1 MKTCLADYE
10 CLVPSSVEEALE
22 QRRNRERLIPIAGG
36 TDVMVWMNFGMLP
49 GPLYQSLHRL
59 ASQWRYVREDEEGG
73 LRIGALATY
82 SDVRRHPVVQR
93 DYPLLVEAARVTG
106 ALQIQNRGTLA
117 GNIANGSPAADTVPA
132 LMVYDARVVLV
143 EAGGERTV
151 PLEEFFTGYRKNVM
165 RPGELIS
172 EIILPPPQFTPGEQY
187 YRKVGTRQAQAISK
201 VVVAGA
207 WNRKE
212 GMVRLAW
219 GSVAPVT
226 VRAKQTEAALAQRAS
241 KEEAWEALQTEISP
255 IDDIRSTRGYRLA
268 VARNLLGEF
277 VRKGAK

>member
-93 DYPLLVEAARVTG
+93 DYPLLVEAARV
-106 ALQIQNRGTLA
+106 N
-117 GNIANGSPAADTVPA
+117 
-132 LMVYDARVVLV
+132 
-143 EAGGERTV
+143 AGGEHCQWV
-151 PLEEFFTGYRKNVM
+151 PGGGYRSGVD
-165 RPGELIS
+165 GL
-172 EIILPPPQFTPGEQY
+172 
-187 YRKVGTRQAQAISK
+187 
-201 VVVAGA
+201 
-207 WNRKE
+207 
-212 GMVRLAW
+212 
-219 GSVAPVT
+219 
-226 VRAKQTEAALAQRAS
+226 
-241 KEEAWEALQTEISP
+241 
-255 IDDIRSTRGYRLA
+255 
-268 VARNLLGEF
+268 
-277 VRKGAK
+277 

>member
-22 QRRNRERLIPIAGG
+22 QRRDRERLIPIAGG
-36 TDVMVWMNFGMLP
+36 TDVMVWMNFGVLP
-49 GPLYQSLHRL
+49 GPVYQSLHRL
-59 ASQWRYVREDEEGG
+59 ASQWRYVREGEEGG

-82 SDVRRHPVVQR
+82 TDVRRHPVVQR

-106 ALQIQNRGTLA
+106 ALQIQNRGTLV
-117 GNIANGSPAADTVPA
+117 GNVANGSPAADTVPA
-132 LMVYDARVVLV
+132 LMVYDAQVVLV
-143 EAGGERTV
+143 ASGGERTV
-151 PLEEFFTGYRKNVM
+151 SLDEFFTGYRKNVM

-172 EIILPPPQFTPGEQY
+172 EILLPPPRFAPGEQY

-212 GMVRLAW
+212 GMVRLAL

-226 VRAKQTEAALAQRAS
+226 VRAKRTEAALAHGAS
-241 KEEAWEALQTEISP
+241 KEEAWEALRSEISP

-277 VRKGAK
+277 VGRGAK

>member
-22 QRRNRERLIPIAGG
+22 QRRDRERLIPIAGG
-36 TDVMVWMNFGMLP
+36 TDVMVWMNFGVLP
-49 GPLYQSLHRL
+49 GPVYQSLHRL

-82 SDVRRHPVVQR
+82 TDIRRHPVVQR
-93 DYPLLVEAARVTG
+93 DYPLLVEAARATG

-117 GNIANGSPAADTVPA
+117 GNIANGSPAADTVPV

-143 EAGGERTV
+143 ASGGERTV
-151 PLEEFFTGYRKNVM
+151 SLDEFFTGYRKNVM

-172 EIILPPPQFTPGEQY
+172 EIVLPPSRFTPGEQY

-212 GMVRLAW
+212 GVVRLAW

-226 VRAKQTEAALAQRAS
+226 IRAKKTEAALARGMS
-241 KEEAWEALQTEISP
+241 KGEAWEVLQTEISP
-255 IDDIRSTRGYRLA
+255 IDDIRSTRGYRVA

-277 VRKGAK
+277 VRKGTE

>member
-22 QRRNRERLIPIAGG
+22 QRRDRERLIPIAGG
-36 TDVMVWMNFGMLP
+36 TDVMVWMNFGVLP
-49 GPLYQSLHRL
+49 GPSYQSLHRL
-59 ASQWRYVREDEEGG
+59 ASRWRYVREDEGGG

-82 SDVRRHPVVQR
+82 TDVRRHPVVKR

-132 LMVYDARVVLV
+132 LMVYDAWVVLV
-143 EAGGERTV
+143 EAGGERIV

-172 EIILPPPQFTPGEQY
+172 EILLPPPRFTPGEQY

-212 GMVRLAW
+212 GVVRLAW

-226 VRAKQTEAALAQRAS
+226 VRAKKTEAALAQGAS
-241 KEEAWEALQTEISP
+241 KEEAWEALRSEISP
-255 IDDIRSTRGYRLA
+255 IDDIRSTRGYRVA
-268 VARNLLGEF
+268 VCRNLLWHFIG
-277 VRKGAK
+277 